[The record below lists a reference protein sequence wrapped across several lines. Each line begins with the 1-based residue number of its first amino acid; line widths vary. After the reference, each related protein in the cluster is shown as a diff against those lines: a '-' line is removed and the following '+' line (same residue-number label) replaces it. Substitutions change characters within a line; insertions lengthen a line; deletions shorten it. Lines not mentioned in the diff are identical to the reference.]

1 MPRSEDELLEI
12 ADQMDKLATR
22 GQHPEIQ
29 QSLDRLQEAAERV
42 GKAWSGSFLGYHA
55 NVYYLDLVSPPP
67 GAHFSQEW
75 GLMQSFPSGTAGE
88 WVELNPDELKAAIKA
103 AAGNPDMAPASEL
116 RAEVLVKFEAS
127 RIDALSILEPRRS
140 QDQLLQRLWD
150 QLDKLSIKERA
161 SLMRAWV
168 PKDELI
174 SRDTIAIGQGFWS
187 PPHHSVLSEVLVVR
201 GALDQAKKLASISR
215 QAGRHIG
222 RHRKPST
229 SGYKV
234 FVGHGGS
241 PVWLELSNFLQ
252 DRLGLEVDEFNRV
265 QVAGIAHTERLIEM
279 LDAAAIAFVV
289 MTGEDEQP
297 DGSFQPRMNAVY
309 EVGLFQGR
317 LGFSR
322 AIVLLEEGCAEF
334 SNIEGLGQ
342 LRFPKGRVSAVFEE
356 VRHVLEREN
365 VLAKAR

>member
-12 ADQMDKLATR
+12 ADQMDKLAAR
-22 GQHPEIQ
+22 GQQPEIQ

-67 GAHFSQEW
+67 GAYFSQEW
-75 GLMQSFPSGTAGE
+75 GLMQSFSSGSAEE
-88 WVELNPDELKAAIKA
+88 WVELNPDELKAAIKV

-116 RAEVLVKFEAS
+116 KAEVLVRFEAS
-127 RIDALSILEPRRS
+127 RIDALSILEPQRS

-150 QLDKLSIKERA
+150 QVDKLSIKERA
-161 SLMRAWV
+161 SLMRAWM
-168 PKDELI
+168 PKDDLM

-187 PPHHSVLSEVLVVR
+187 PPHLSVLSEVLVVR

-241 PVWLELSNFLQ
+241 PVWLELRNFLQ

-297 DGSFQPRMNAVY
+297 DGSFQPRMNAVH

-334 SNIEGLGQ
+334 SNISGLGQ